1 MKNIL
6 TGTLIFFSLFS
17 SSQNKQVVFDQ
28 DPRGYQIAKVL
39 PFTLATKGD
48 TTVQLEARYGLE
60 NNQERFRFIFTVSH
74 EGSMFYKTADHTTV
88 QFVGEQGSG
97 VVKSLEPL
105 TFQTNT
111 LDYHFVFTAGDLGY
125 EDNDISLQRMGG
137 IHTVI
142 IHQLPEMDMVFEL
155 EDEQFVFLKD
165 LQNSLRVAYRKGDTS
180 GGSAIRGS
188 FGNEK
193 SNRNTKTQNTRGN
206 RLKL

>member
-17 SSQNKQVVFDQ
+17 SAQNKQVVFDQ

-48 TTVQLEARYGLE
+48 TTVQHEARYGLE

>member
-17 SSQNKQVVFDQ
+17 SAQNKQVVFDQ

>member
-6 TGTLIFFSLFS
+6 IRVLLFTPLLS
-17 SSQNKQVVFDQ
+17 FAQNKQVVFDQ

-48 TTVQLEARYGLE
+48 TLVQLEARYGLE

-74 EGSMFYKTADHTTV
+74 EGSMFYKTADHTTLTF
-88 QFVGEQGSG
+88 QGENGSG
-97 VVKSLEPL
+97 EVKSLEPL
-105 TFQTNT
+105 TFQPNS
-111 LDYHFVFTAGDLGY
+111 LEYHFVFTAGDLGY

-137 IHTVI
+137 IHTVV

-155 EDEQFVFLKD
+155 QEEQYVFLKD